1 MIFKIQAKIVL
12 CHVQPLADLYWYA
25 GGGCCV
31 IIRYVVVLFI
41 NTICSMLSAGY

>member
-12 CHVQPLADLYWYA
+12 CHVQLLGDLCWYA

-31 IIRYVVVLFI
+31 IVRYVVVLYI
-41 NTICSMLSAGY
+41 NTICWM